1 MPSGVCQVSFETSP
15 PVSFSA
21 RARQSSSDFLGTSRS
36 ATDPRLLVPLWT
48 PPVRIRRSAGLRER
62 GLGVGVLRSG
72 EGGAGL
78 GDARPSDVAGAV
90 VEPPVGPVGGAA
102 AATGR
107 LAPAAGPC
115 RCVELHE
122 SKLRTHVCSIA
133 PGYDRYSVR
142 PTPRRRGSPLQ
153 R

>member
-1 MPSGVCQVSFETSP
+1 MPSGVAQVSFETSP
-15 PVSFSA
+15 PASFSA
-21 RARQSSSDFLGTSRS
+21 RARQSSSDFLGTSPS
-36 ATDPRLLVPLWT
+36 ATRPGYLCACGRLRFGPAG
-48 PPVRIRRSAGLRER
+48 SAGLREW

-90 VEPPVGPVGGAA
+90 VEPPVGPVRGAA
-102 AATGR
+102 ATAGL

-115 RCVELHE
+115 RCVDLHE

-133 PGYDRYSVR
+133 PGYDRYSAR
-142 PTPRRRGSPLQ
+142 PRAWGERSPP
-153 R
+153 